1 MSSFEDLE
9 MALNVLRKK
18 IQSELR
24 GMHVPVNIQVSGHHI
39 RIDVE
44 SENEEDFIFWAEEH
58 QDEFD

>member
-1 MSSFEDLE
+1 

-18 IQSELR
+18 IQSDLK
-24 GMHVPVNIQVSGHHI
+24 GMHVPVNIEVSGHHI

-58 QDEFD
+58 QDEFG